1 MFHYKFWTF
10 YDPSWPSATPWHSA
24 LSQMLTLS
32 LDMSNPHVFF
42 SQVIQRS
49 SDLLSLK
56 QMPTL
61 KPITHKGNLIQTT
74 AASYASRVLCKPKS
88 YHMAKIQLLWE
99 KQDRITQIM
108 KGCTIYI
115 FPTENILSLLSF
127 SNPENR
133 NIFSKY
139 IYQFNTA
146 VRVLFWR
153 DFFMNIHLSPLSVH
167 SVFQRYHFLII

>member
-1 MFHYKFWTF
+1 
-10 YDPSWPSATPWHSA
+10 
-24 LSQMLTLS
+24 MLTLS

-42 SQVIQRS
+42 SKLVHRT

-56 QMPTL
+56 QMPIL

-74 AASYASRVLCKPKS
+74 TVSYTSRVLCKPKG

-99 KQDRITQIM
+99 KQNGITQIM

-127 SNPENR
+127 GNPENR
-133 NIFSKY
+133 DIF
-139 IYQFNTA
+139 
-146 VRVLFWR
+146 
-153 DFFMNIHLSPLSVH
+153 
-167 SVFQRYHFLII
+167 